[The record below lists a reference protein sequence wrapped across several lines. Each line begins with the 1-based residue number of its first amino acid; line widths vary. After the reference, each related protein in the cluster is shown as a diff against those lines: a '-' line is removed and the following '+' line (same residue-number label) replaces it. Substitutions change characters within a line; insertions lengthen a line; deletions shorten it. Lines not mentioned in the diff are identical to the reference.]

1 MPRSCAGFMVPLV
14 EYRIFIPYIEDFTPL
29 PSLFAPGLTLNDTA
43 CLLGGWLFRI
53 IVLLLL
59 TQVQMLFNCGN
70 IQNIVADQGHLGS
83 ELNADRAVKAEFMQ
97 GASLVLLNAFFFIS
111 F

>member
-1 MPRSCAGFMVPLV
+1 MPYM
-14 EYRIFIPYIEDFTPL
+14 EDFTPL
-29 PSLFAPGLTLNDTA
+29 PSLFAPRLTPDDTA
-43 CLLGGWLFRI
+43 CLFSGWLFQI

-70 IQNIVADQGHLGS
+70 IRHVVADRGHLES

-97 GASLVLLNAFFFIS
+97 ELCSFSLMLS
-111 F
+111 FS